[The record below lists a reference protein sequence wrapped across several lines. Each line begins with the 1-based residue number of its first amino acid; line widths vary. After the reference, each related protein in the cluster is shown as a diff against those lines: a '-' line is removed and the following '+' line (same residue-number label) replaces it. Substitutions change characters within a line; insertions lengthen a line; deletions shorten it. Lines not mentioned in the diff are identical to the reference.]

1 MLIWNNIFNRLL
13 KNEYNSEKLIKIAK
27 KMIKNIK
34 FNISLSKKILLTK
47 DNVNYSLKIMEDNKW
62 LKQ

>member
-1 MLIWNNIFNRLL
+1 MNIIQ
-13 KNEYNSEKLIKIAK
+13 KKLIKMAK
-27 KMIKNIK
+27 KMIKNKK
-34 FNISLSKKILLTK
+34 FNILLSKKVLLTK

>member
-34 FNISLSKKILLTK
+34 FNISLSK
-47 DNVNYSLKIMEDNKW
+47 
-62 LKQ
+62 

>member
-1 MLIWNNIFNRLL
+1 MNIIQ
-13 KNEYNSEKLIKIAK
+13 KKLIKIAK
-27 KMIKNIK
+27 KMIKNKK
-34 FNISLSKKILLTK
+34 FNILLSKKILLTK

>member
-1 MLIWNNIFNRLL
+1 MNIIQ
-13 KNEYNSEKLIKIAK
+13 KKLIKRAK
-27 KMIKNIK
+27 KMIKNKK
-34 FNISLSKKILLTK
+34 FNILLSKKILLTK

>member
-1 MLIWNNIFNRLL
+1 MNIIQ
-13 KNEYNSEKLIKIAK
+13 KKLIKRYK
-27 KMIKNIK
+27 KMIKNKK
-34 FNISLSKKILLTK
+34 FNILLSKKILLTK